1 MVATIEDMRNLRR
14 GVQPLDARFDE
25 FADETPQFAG
35 HVLDN
40 PKNRMLLKKLQE
52 WWNEARTAHSENRF
66 QQSID
71 ADFYDGLQWD
81 DRDAEILRERG
92 QAPLVFNKT
101 AQHINWILGTE
112 RRTRVD
118 FNVLPRKDHHEQI
131 AKSKTKLLKYVSD
144 VNKGQFAR
152 SRSFSDAMKVGVG
165 WLEDGIRSDPRDEP
179 LFSRYEHWRNMWWDA
194 LAKEPHLQD
203 GRYIFRVKWADTD
216 VAEAMFPERKDVL
229 QRTARHSDLN
239 FFEDDDDFSFT
250 SLYADHR
257 TSHPVFARGRSF
269 LDTSF
274 NIGNRRK
281 RNKLI
286 ECWYRKPVSAKFLR
300 SRPHALMQQD
310 LLDQLDQIN
319 GLPFDA
325 DDENQKKLIDSALAS
340 TFDAVEM
347 QVWVAIF
354 TGDHFLQNVQ
364 SPYKHNRFP
373 FTPIWAYRRDR
384 DGMPYGPIR
393 NMRDAQEDLNKRKSK
408 ALFILSTNQLI
419 GDEDAF
425 EDWDEAID
433 EAARP
438 DGVLKHKRGATF
450 EINRNID
457 LAQEHVDLMRDD
469 ITFLESASGV
479 TEENLGEVTNTNSG
493 TAINLRQ
500 TQGSV
505 VTAMLF
511 DNLRESI
518 QLEGELQLSLVE
530 QFYAEPKMVRIVDD
544 SGRTDFLGINQM
556 QRDDEGRLSVL
567 NPITESQADFIVDTQ
582 DFRET
587 IRLAMFDQLME
598 MTTRLDPQVTMQIL
612 DLIIDLSDLPGKDE
626 IVRRIRKINGMTDPD
641 DPNRDKIEADRAE
654 QDQEDADRDR
664 RATDAKTRKDE
675 SMADKS
681 LADAAG
687 MRAETVQAA
696 LEIVAALK
704 GDKNLAQAVDIMM
717 ASVQSESTDTALSA
731 TAAGVPAQTLEIE
744 TPFDQEDDTQASHE

>member
-1 MVATIEDMRNLRR
+1 MGVSLEQMRARNQK
-14 GVQPLDARFDE
+14 VQPLDARFSE
-25 FADETPQFAG
+25 FADETPATAG
-35 HVLDN
+35 HELDN
-40 PKNRMLLKKLQE
+40 PENRMLLKKLQE

-92 QAPLVFNKT
+92 QAPLVYNKT
-101 AQHINWILGTE
+101 AQHINWLIGTE

-118 FNVLPRKDHHEQI
+118 FNVLPRKDEHEQV

-152 SRSFSDAMKVGVG
+152 SRAFADSMKVGVG
-165 WLEDGIRSDPRDEP
+165 WLEDGIRSDPREEP
-179 LFSRYEHWRNMWWDA
+179 LFTRYEHWRNIWWDA

-203 GRYIFRVKWADTD
+203 ARYIFRVKWSDND
-216 VAEAMFPERKDVL
+216 IAEAMFPERKDVL

-239 FFEDDDDFSFT
+239 FFEDDDDFNFT

-257 TSHPVFARGRSF
+257 ASHPVFARGRSF

-286 ECWYRKPVSAKFLR
+286 ECWYRKPVNGQFLR
-300 SRPHALMQQD
+300 SRPHAMMQPD
-310 LLDQLDQIN
+310 LLDQLDRVN
-319 GLPFDA
+319 GLPFD
-325 DDENQKKLIDSALAS
+325 DQDLNQASLIQNGMAS

-347 QVWVAIF
+347 QVWIAIWS
-354 TGDHFLQNVQ
+354 GDHLLQNMA
-364 SPYKHNRFP
+364 SPYNHNRFP
-373 FTPIWAYRRDR
+373 FTPVWAFKRDR

-408 ALFILSTNQLI
+408 SLFILSTNQLI

-457 LAQEHVDLMRDD
+457 LAAEHVQLMNDD
-469 ITFLESASGV
+469 IQFLESASGV

-505 VTAMLF
+505 VTALLF

-518 QLEGELQLSLVE
+518 QLQGEVELSLVE
-530 QFYAEPKMVRIVDD
+530 QFYAEPKMVRITNDAGQTEFEGV
-544 SGRTDFLGINQM
+544 NQM
-556 QRDDEGRLSVL
+556 QTDDDGNQSVL
-567 NPITESQADFIVDTQ
+567 NSITESQADFIVDTQ

-598 MTTRLDPQVTMQIL
+598 MTTRLDPEVTMQIL

-626 IVRRIRKINGMTDPD
+626 IVRRIRKLNGQTDPD
-641 DPNRDKIEADRAE
+641 DPNREQVEADKDA
-654 QDQEDADRDR
+654 QDKEDADRGR
-664 RATDAKTRKDE
+664 REQDAKTRKDE
-675 SMADKS
+675 SMSDKV
-681 LADAAG
+681 LAEAAG
-687 MRAETVQAA
+687 ARAGTVQQA
-696 LEIVAALK
+696 LEIVASLK
-704 GDKNLAQAVDIMM
+704 GDKNLAAAVDIMM
-717 ASVQSESTDTALSA
+717 AAVQNDGTDTALSA
-731 TAAGVPAQTLEIE
+731 TQVGVPTQTLDIE
-744 TPFDQEDDTQASHE
+744 TPFDEPEDTTQQ

>member
-1 MVATIEDMRNLRR
+1 MSASIENMQNLKR
-14 GVQPLDARFDE
+14 GIQPLDERFDA
-25 FADETPQFAG
+25 FADEPEESQVHELDTPES
-35 HVLDN
+35 LL
-40 PKNRMLLKKLQE
+40 LLKKLQE

-101 AQHINWILGTE
+101 AQHINWLLGTE

-118 FNVLPRKDHHEQI
+118 FNVLPRKDHHEQV
-131 AKSKTKLLKYVSD
+131 AKAKTKLLKYVAD

-152 SRSFSDAMKVGVG
+152 SRAFADSMKVGVG
-165 WLEDGIRSDPRDEP
+165 WLEDGIRSDPREEP
-179 LFSRYEHWRNMWWDA
+179 LFSRYEHWRNMWWDG

-203 GRYIFRVKWADTD
+203 ARYLFRVKWTDTD
-216 VAEAMFPERKDVL
+216 IAEAMFPDRQAVL

-239 FFEDDDDFSFT
+239 FFEDDDDFNFT

-257 TSHPVFARGRSF
+257 ASHPVFARGRSF

-274 NIGNRRK
+274 NIGNRRR

-286 ECWYRKPVSAKFLR
+286 ECWYRKPVNGQFLR
-300 SRPHALMQQD
+300 SKPHALMMPD
-310 LLDQLDQIN
+310 LLDQLDKVN
-319 GLPFDA
+319 GLPFDVN
-325 DDENQKKLIDSALAS
+325 DLDQKFLLDGGLVS

-347 QVWVAIF
+347 QVWVAIW
-354 TGDHFLQNVQ
+354 TGDHFLQNVK
-364 SPYKHNRFP
+364 SPYNHNRFP

-393 NMRDAQEDLNKRKSK
+393 NMRDAQEDLNKRRSK

-425 EDWDEAID
+425 EDWEEAID

-450 EINRNID
+450 DINRNID
-457 LAQEHVDLMRDD
+457 LASEHVQLMNDD

-505 VTAMLF
+505 VTALLF

-518 QLEGELQLSLVE
+518 QLQGEIELSLIE
-530 QFYAEPKMVRIVDD
+530 QFYAEPKAIRIVDD
-544 SGRTDFLGINQM
+544 KGRTEFLDVNSM
-556 QRDDEGRLSVL
+556 QQNDDGELSVL
-567 NPITESQADFIVDTQ
+567 NPITETAADFVVDTQ

-587 IRLAMFDQLME
+587 IRLSMFDQLME
-598 MTTRLDPQVTMQIL
+598 MTTRLDPEVTMQIL

-626 IVRRIRKINGMTDPD
+626 IVRRLRKLNGQTDPD
-641 DPNRDKIEADRAE
+641 DPNRDQIEADAAALEKQDKDRAVRGE
-654 QDQEDADRDR
+654 
-664 RATDAKTRKDE
+664 DAKTAKDE
-675 SMADKS
+675 AMSDKV
-681 LADAAG
+681 AAEAAG
-687 MRAETVQAA
+687 TRAETMTEA
-696 LEIVAALK
+696 LTIVASLK
-704 GDKNLAQAVDIMM
+704 GDKNLAEAVDLLM
-717 ASVQSESTDTALSA
+717 ASVDSTGAAPAGTALL
-731 TAAGVPAQTLEIE
+731 AGPPLQQLEIE
-744 TPFDQEDDTQASHE
+744 TPFDVEDDTQQ

>member
-1 MVATIEDMRNLRR
+1 MSASIEDMRNLKR
-14 GVQPLDARFDE
+14 GVQPLDPRFDA
-25 FADETPQFAG
+25 FADDTPDDAG
-35 HVLDN
+35 HELDSSE
-40 PKNRMLLKKLQE
+40 NRMLLKKLQE

-101 AQHINWILGTE
+101 AQHINWLLGTE

-118 FNVLPRKDHHEQI
+118 FNVLPRKDAHEQV

-152 SRSFSDAMKVGVG
+152 SRAFADSMKVGVG
-165 WLEDGIRSDPRDEP
+165 WLEDGIRSDPREEP
-179 LFSRYEHWRNMWWDA
+179 LFSRYEHWRNIWWDA
-194 LAKEPHLQD
+194 LAKEPHLSD
-203 GRYIFRVKWADTD
+203 ARYLFRVKWADTD
-216 VAEAMFPERKDVL
+216 VAEAMFPGRKDVL

-239 FFEDDDDFSFT
+239 FFEDDDDFNFT

-257 TSHPVFARGRSF
+257 SSHPVFARGRSF

-274 NIGNRRK
+274 NIGNRRR

-286 ECWYRKPVSAKFLR
+286 ECWYRKPVNGQFLR
-300 SRPHALMQQD
+300 SKPHALMQPD
-310 LLDQLDQIN
+310 LLDQLERVN
-319 GLPFDA
+319 GMSFDA
-325 DDENQKKLIDSALAS
+325 SDQNQQFLIDGQLAS
-340 TFDAVEM
+340 VFDAVEM
-347 QVWVAIF
+347 QVWVAIW

-364 SPYKHNRFP
+364 SPYHHNRFP

-425 EDWDEAID
+425 EDWEEAID
-433 EAARP
+433 EASRP

-457 LAQEHVDLMRDD
+457 LASEHVQLMNDD

-505 VTAMLF
+505 VTALLF

-518 QLEGELQLSLVE
+518 QLQGELELSLVE

-544 SGRTDFLGINQM
+544 SGRSDFLGINQM
-556 QRDDEGRLSVL
+556 ETDDDGKMSVL

-641 DPNRDKIEADRAE
+641 DPNRDQIEAEAAD
-654 QDQEDADRDR
+654 QDKKDADRER
-664 RATDAKTRKDE
+664 RSTDAKTRKDE
-675 SMADKS
+675 SMADKV
-681 LADAAG
+681 LAEAAG
-687 MRAETVQAA
+687 ARAETVQQA

-704 GDKNLAQAVDIMM
+704 GDTILAQAVDIMM
-717 ASVQSESTDTALSA
+717 ASVQSDGSDTALSA
-731 TAAGVPAQTLEIE
+731 TLTGPPTQSLEIE
-744 TPFDQEDDTQASHE
+744 TPFDLEDDTQQ

>member
-1 MVATIEDMRNLRR
+1 MVASIENMRNLKR
-14 GVQPLDARFDE
+14 GIKPLDERFE
-25 FADETPQFAG
+25 NFADEPDEESKTHP
-35 HVLDN
+35 LDS
-40 PKNRMLLKKLQE
+40 PESRMLLKKLQE

-118 FNVLPRKDHHEQI
+118 FKVLPRKDNHDQQ
-131 AKSKTKLLKYVSD
+131 ANAKTKLLKYVSD

-152 SRSFSDAMKVGVG
+152 SRSFADAMKVGVG
-165 WLEDGIRSDPRDEP
+165 WLEDGIRSDPREEP
-179 LFSRYEHWRNMWWDA
+179 LFQRYEHWRNMWWDA

-216 VAEAMFPERKDVL
+216 IAEAMFPQRKAIL

-239 FFEDDDDFSFT
+239 FFEDDDDFTFT

-257 TSHPVFARGRSF
+257 ASHPVFARGRSF

-274 NIGNRRK
+274 NIGNRRR

-286 ECWYRKPVSAKFLR
+286 ECWYRKPVNATFLR
-300 SRPHALMQQD
+300 TKPHALMQPD
-310 LLDQLDQIN
+310 LLDQLEQVN
-319 GLPFDA
+319 GLPFDQG
-325 DDENQKKLIDSALAS
+325 DLNQDFLIRNNLAS
-340 TFDAVEM
+340 TFDAVEL
-347 QVWVAIF
+347 QVWVAIW
-354 TGDHFLQNVQ
+354 TGDNLLQNVP

-425 EDWDEAID
+425 EDWEEAVD

-438 DGVLKHKRGATF
+438 DGVLKHKRGANF

-457 LAQEHVDLMRDD
+457 LAEEHVILMRDD
-469 ITFLESASGV
+469 IAFLESASGV

-518 QLEGELQLSLVE
+518 QLEGEVQLALVE
-530 QFYAEPKMVRIVDD
+530 QFYAEPKMIRIVDD
-544 SGRTDFLGINQM
+544 SGRTDFMGINQR
-556 QRDDEGRLSVL
+556 QTDEDGNLSVL
-567 NPITESQADFIVDTQ
+567 NPITETAADFIVDTQ

-612 DLIIDLSDLPGKDE
+612 DLIIDLSDVPGKDE
-626 IVRRIRKINGMTDPD
+626 ITRRIRMINNMTDPD
-641 DPNRDKIEADRAE
+641 DPNREQIEAEKAAK
-654 QDQEDADRDR
+654 QKEDADR
-664 RATDAKTRKDE
+664 ATRGELATITKDE
-675 SMADKS
+675 AMGDKS
-681 LADAAG
+681 LADAAS
-687 MRAETVQAA
+687 MRAETLREA
-696 LEIVAALK
+696 LEIAASLK
-704 GDKNLAQAVDIMM
+704 GDPILAQAVDILV
-717 ASVQSESTDTALSA
+717 ASLQTTDTAPA
-731 TAAGVPAQTLEIE
+731 TAATIPGPPAQTLEVE
-744 TPFDQEDDTQASHE
+744 TPFNQETETQQ